1 MKIGQ
6 HFDKKELVDLSNWL
20 KVLCEPNRLFLLE
33 KIIQGVQCNC
43 ELGETLD
50 MAPNLVSHHLKV
62 LQEAGLIKAE
72 RNSADSR
79 WIVYTIN
86 EDSLETIQNIMT
98 IFLDHQRI
106 MPRKITCGPKVKS
119 ELDV

>member
-1 MKIGQ
+1 MKSPQ
-6 HFDKKELVDLSNWL
+6 KFNKEDLVHLSSWL

-62 LQEAGLIKAE
+62 LQEAGILKAK
-72 RNSADSR
+72 RNSLDSR
-79 WIVYTIN
+79 WIVYTID
-86 EDSLETIQNIMT
+86 EEVLEKLGNTLSN
-98 IFLDHQRI
+98 FLNRQRI
-106 MPRKITCGPKVKS
+106 MPRKITCGPKEKVN
-119 ELDV
+119 